1 MNSLNSVLLEGT
13 VIADPA
19 SGTLANGTLFT
30 SFSLLS
36 IRLVRSQD
44 TQVTQELRFPV
55 KTFGRTAEGCH
66 SMLVPGRGLRAVGRL
81 AQETTSEGTTTWL
94 IAETIE
100 FKAKFDTPA
109 PAPASVSEPAL
120 AMS

>member
-1 MNSLNSVLLEGT
+1 MINSLNSVLLEGT
-13 VIADPA
+13 VVANPV

-30 SFSLLS
+30 SFALLS
-36 IRLVRSQD
+36 VRLVRSQD
-44 TQVTQELRFPV
+44 TQVTQELRFPIKV
-55 KTFGRTAEGCH
+55 FGHTAEGCH

-81 AQETTSEGTTTWL
+81 AQETTSEGTTTYL

-100 FKAKFDTPA
+100 FKPRFDTPSPT
-109 PAPASVSEPAL
+109 PAREPAL